1 MTIVQIYR
9 NTNDTDTTN
18 FKFLEFVNICFICA
32 SVNLYLM
39 KSKKLSIKIIT
50 LFPKFIENFTDSFGI
65 VKRAIK
71 LKLLDIKAINLREFG
86 LDERQVVDGRPYGG
100 GVGMVLRADV
110 LYKAILKAKSYKLK
124 APRVVLLT
132 PQGKQFKQAD
142 AQRLSKYDNLV
153 LVCGRYEGFDE
164 RVRQFAD
171 EELSI
176 GDYVLMGGEL
186 PALVISEAVM
196 RLRSGILGKDESVDK
211 ESFSERML
219 EYPQYTKPEVL
230 LVASSTHSTGSGQ
243 ANQVSRKKQL
253 RVPKVLLT
261 GHHKNIEQWRQEE
274 AVKRTKKR
282 RPDLLELTKI
292 K

>member
-1 MTIVQIYR
+1 
-9 NTNDTDTTN
+9 
-18 FKFLEFVNICFICA
+18 
-32 SVNLYLM
+32 M
-39 KSKKLSIKIIT
+39 KNMKQKRLSIKIIT
-50 LFPKFIENFTDSFGI
+50 LFPKFIENFVESFGI

-71 LKLLDIKAINLREFG
+71 LNLLDLKAVNLRSFG
-86 LDERQVVDGRPYGG
+86 LGQRQVVDDRPYGG

-110 LYKAILKAKSYKLK
+110 LQKAIKANSKQQTANSKK
-124 APRVVLLT
+124 QRIVLLT

-164 RVRQFAD
+164 RVRQFVD
-171 EELSI
+171 EEISV

-196 RLRSGILGKDESVDK
+196 RLRKGILGKDESVNK
-211 ESFSERML
+211 ESFSDNFL
-219 EYPQYTKPEVL
+219 EYPQYTKPEIL
-230 LVASSTHSTGSGQ
+230 ELKDLKLKIK
-243 ANQVSRKKQL
+243 RL

-274 AVKRTKKR
+274 AKKRTKKR
-282 RPDLLELTKI
+282 RPDLLA
-292 K
+292 